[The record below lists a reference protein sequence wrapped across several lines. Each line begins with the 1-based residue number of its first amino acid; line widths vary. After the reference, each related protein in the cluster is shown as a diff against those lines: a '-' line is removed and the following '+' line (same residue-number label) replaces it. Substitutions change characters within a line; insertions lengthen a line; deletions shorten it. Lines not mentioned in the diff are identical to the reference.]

1 MTTLT
6 PTQPLSQTQ
15 IPNWIQLNN
24 EIMVQK
30 NGQFQ
35 FHKDLEAARS
45 YFVDYVNQNTVFF
58 HDLKEKID
66 YLIEH
71 DYYEAELFAKYE
83 FADVKKL
90 YEDLYAR
97 KFRFPSFMSAFKF
110 YNNYAM
116 KTNDGSKF
124 LERYEDRIA
133 VTALFLGDGDIKKA
147 GDYADVLISQE
158 YQPATPTFLNAGKK
172 RRGELVSCFLL
183 EVDDSMNAIGFAIN
197 SALQLSKI
205 GGGVSLN
212 LSKIRGAGEQIK
224 GLDGKAS
231 GVLPVMKLF
240 EDAFSY
246 ANQLGQRDGSGVVYL
261 NLFHADIHE
270 FLDTKKI
277 NSDEKIRIKTLSLGV
292 VAPNKFF
299 ELVEQDKDMYL
310 FYPHTVHQEYGIH
323 LDDMDLTV
331 MYDELVNNPKV
342 RKKKIVARDLI
353 IKIAQTQ
360 MESGYPYIMYVD
372 NTNEQHALKNIG
384 RVKFSNLCSEIAQL
398 SEVSTINDY
407 NQEDVIQRDISCNLG
422 SLNIVNVMKNQ
433 RMRETVHLAM
443 DALTEVS
450 DRTELE
456 IVPSVAKAN
465 RELHSVGLG
474 AMNLHGFLALNHIPY
489 ESKEAIDFARTFFM
503 MLNFYSIERSMMIAR
518 ERQVTFKD
526 FEHSEYASG
535 AYFNRYEEIDYSPRT
550 DKVKALFA
558 GHHIPTRE
566 DWLRLKEE
574 TMKHGLYH
582 AYRLAIAPTGSISYL
597 QSSTAS
603 IAPITQRIEE
613 REYGD
618 SKTIYPM
625 PFLNESNYFFYK
637 EAYDM
642 DMFNLIDLVAEVQ
655 VHIDQAIST
664 ILYVKDN
671 LTTRDLAKYYIYAQK
686 KGLKTLYYTRTRK
699 RTIEECISCV
709 I

>member
-1 MTTLT
+1 MI
-6 PTQPLSQTQ
+6 LSTQ
-15 IPNWIQLNN
+15 ISNWIRLNN
-24 EIMVQK
+24 EIMVLK
-30 NGQFQ
+30 DGKFQ
-35 FHKDLEAARS
+35 FDKDREAARS

-58 HDLKEKID
+58 HNYKEKID

-71 DYYEAELFAKYE
+71 EYYEKELFDKYDFE
-83 FADVKKL
+83 EVKQL
-90 YEDLYAR
+90 YDYLYAK

-116 KTNDGSKF
+116 KTNDGTKF

-133 VTALFLGDGDIKKA
+133 VVSLFLGNGDMRKA
-147 GDYADVLISQE
+147 MEYAELLISQE

-183 EVDDSMNAIGFAIN
+183 EINDSMNSIGFAIN

-212 LSKIRGAGEQIK
+212 LSKIRAADEQIK

-240 EDAFSY
+240 EDSFSY

-261 NLFHADIHE
+261 NVFHADINE

-310 FYPHTVHQEYGIH
+310 FYPYTVYKEYGVH
-323 LDDMDLTV
+323 LDDMDISK
-331 MYDELVNNPKV
+331 MYDELVNNPNV

-353 IKIAQTQ
+353 IKIAQIQ
-360 MESGYPYIMYVD
+360 MESGYPYFMFVD
-372 NTNEQHALKNIG
+372 NVNDYHALKQIG

-407 NQEDVIQRDISCNLG
+407 GEEDIINRDISCNLG
-422 SLNIVNVMKNQ
+422 SLNIVNVMKNR

-450 DRTELE
+450 DRSNIS

-474 AMNLHGFLALNHIPY
+474 AMNLHGYLALNKIAY
-489 ESKEAIDFARTFFM
+489 ESKEAIDFVRTFFM
-503 MLNFYSIERSMMIAR
+503 MMNFYSLERSMLIAK
-518 ERQVTFKD
+518 ERNETFKD
-526 FEHSEYASG
+526 FEKSEYASG
-535 AYFNRYEEIDYSPRT
+535 VYFDRYIEQDFTPRLE
-550 DKVKALFA
+550 KVIALFE
-558 GHHIPTRE
+558 GHEIPTKE
-566 DWLRLKEE
+566 DWIRLKEQVQE
-574 TMKHGLYH
+574 HGLYH

-597 QSSTAS
+597 QSATAS

-625 PFLNESNYFFYK
+625 PFLSDDNFFYYK

-664 ILYVKDN
+664 ILYVKDD

-699 RTIEECISCV
+699 RTIEECVSCV
-709 I
+709 V

>member
-1 MTTLT
+1 M
-6 PTQPLSQTQ
+6 
-15 IPNWIQLNN
+15 IPKWIQLNN

-30 NGQFQ
+30 DGKFQ
-35 FHKDLEAARS
+35 FDKDREAAKS
-45 YFVDYVNQNTVFF
+45 YFIDYVNQNTVFF
-58 HDLKEKID
+58 HNLEEKIH
-66 YLIEH
+66 YLTEN
-71 DYYEAELFAKYE
+71 DYYEKELFDKYE
-83 FADVKKL
+83 FKDVKRL
-90 YEDLYAR
+90 YEYLYAK

-116 KTNDGSKF
+116 KTNDDTKF
-124 LERYEDRIA
+124 LERYEDRLA
-133 VTALFLGDGDIKKA
+133 VFSLFLASGDIDKA
-147 GDYADVLISQE
+147 FEYAELLISQE

-183 EVDDSMNAIGFAIN
+183 EVDDSMNSIGFSIN

-261 NLFHADIHE
+261 NVFHSDIHE

-277 NSDEKIRIKTLSLGV
+277 NSDEKIRMKTLSLGV

-310 FYPHTVHQEYGIH
+310 FYPYTVYKEYGKH
-323 LDDMDLTV
+323 LDDMDISE
-331 MYDELVNNPKV
+331 MYDELVDNPNV

-353 IKIAQTQ
+353 LKIAQIQ
-360 MESGYPYIMYVD
+360 MESGYPYIMFVD
-372 NTNEQHALKNIG
+372 NTNEYHALKQIG

-407 NQEDVIQRDISCNLG
+407 GIEDEIRRDISCNLG
-422 SLNIVNVMKNQ
+422 SLNIVNVMKNK
-433 RMRETVHLAM
+433 RMRDTVHRAM

-450 DRTELE
+450 DRSNIST
-456 IVPSVAKAN
+456 VPSVAKAN

-474 AMNLHGFLALNHIPY
+474 AMNLHGFLAKNKVAY
-489 ESKEAIDFARTFFM
+489 ESKEARDFVRTFFM
-503 MLNFYSIERSMMIAR
+503 MLNFYSLERSVLIAQ
-518 ERQVTFKD
+518 ERGVTFKD
-526 FEHSEYASG
+526 FDQSEYASG
-535 AYFNRYEEIDYSPRT
+535 VYFDRYLNTDYHPQT
-550 DKVKALFA
+550 EQVKQLFE
-558 GHHIPTRE
+558 GHMIPTLE
-566 DWLRLKEE
+566 DWVRLKEQV
-574 TMKHGLYH
+574 MKHGLYH

-625 PFLNESNYFFYK
+625 PYISDENYFYYK

-642 DMFNLIDLVAEVQ
+642 DMFKLIDLVADVQ
-655 VHIDQAIST
+655 VHVDQAIST
-664 ILYVKDN
+664 VLFVKDD

-686 KGLKTLYYTRTRK
+686 KGLKTLYYTRTK
-699 RTIEECISCV
+699 KKTIDECVSCV
-709 I
+709 V

>member
-1 MTTLT
+1 L
-6 PTQPLSQTQ
+6 
-15 IPNWIQLNN
+15 IPKWIQLNN

-30 NGQFQ
+30 DGKFQ
-35 FHKDLEAARS
+35 FDKDREAAKS
-45 YFVDYVNQNTVFF
+45 YFIDYVNQNTVFF
-58 HDLKEKID
+58 HNLEEKIH
-66 YLIEH
+66 YLVEN
-71 DYYEAELFAKYE
+71 DYYEKELFDQYE
-83 FADVKKL
+83 FKDVKRL
-90 YEDLYAR
+90 YEYLYAK

-116 KTNDGSKF
+116 KTNDDTKF
-124 LERYEDRIA
+124 LERYEDRLA
-133 VTALFLGDGDIKKA
+133 VVSLFLASGDIDKA
-147 GDYADVLISQE
+147 FEYAELLISQE

-183 EVDDSMNAIGFAIN
+183 EVDDSMNSIGFSIN

-261 NLFHADIHE
+261 NVFHSDIHE

-277 NSDEKIRIKTLSLGV
+277 NSDEKIRMKTLSLGV

-310 FYPHTVHQEYGIH
+310 FYPYTVYKEYGKH
-323 LDDMDLTV
+323 LDDMDISE
-331 MYDELVNNPKV
+331 MYDELVDNPNV

-353 IKIAQTQ
+353 LKIAQIQ
-360 MESGYPYIMYVD
+360 MESGYPYIMFVD
-372 NTNEQHALKNIG
+372 NTNEYHALKEIG

-407 NQEDVIQRDISCNLG
+407 GVEDEIHRDISCNLG
-422 SLNIVNVMKNQ
+422 SLNIVNVMKNK
-433 RMRETVHLAM
+433 RMRDTVHRAM

-450 DRTELE
+450 DRSNIS

-474 AMNLHGFLALNHIPY
+474 AMNLHGFLAKNRIAY
-489 ESKEAIDFARTFFM
+489 ESKEARDFVRTFFM
-503 MLNFYSIERSMMIAR
+503 MVNFYSLERSMLIAQ
-518 ERQVTFKD
+518 ERGVTFKD
-526 FEHSEYASG
+526 FEKSEYASG
-535 AYFNRYEEIDYSPRT
+535 AYFDRYLNTDFSPKT
-550 DKVKALFA
+550 DRVQQLFE
-558 GHHIPTRE
+558 GHAIPTLE
-566 DWLRLKEE
+566 DWARLKEQVME
-574 TMKHGLYH
+574 HGLYH

-625 PFLNESNYFFYK
+625 PYISDENYFYYK

-642 DMFNLIDLVAEVQ
+642 DMFNLIDLVADVQ
-655 VHIDQAIST
+655 VHVDQAIST
-664 ILYVKDN
+664 VLFVKDD

-686 KGLKTLYYTRTRK
+686 KGLKTLYYTRTK
-699 RTIEECISCV
+699 KKTIDECVSCV
-709 I
+709 V

>member
-1 MTTLT
+1 M
-6 PTQPLSQTQ
+6 
-15 IPNWIQLNN
+15 IPKWIQLNN

-30 NGQFQ
+30 DGKFQ
-35 FHKDLEAARS
+35 FDKDREAAKS
-45 YFVDYVNQNTVFF
+45 YFIDYVNQNTVFF
-58 HDLKEKID
+58 HNLEEKIH
-66 YLIEH
+66 YLIEN
-71 DYYEAELFAKYE
+71 DYYEKELFDKYE
-83 FADVKKL
+83 FKDIKRL
-90 YEDLYAR
+90 YEYLYGK

-116 KTNDGSKF
+116 KTNDDTKF
-124 LERYEDRIA
+124 LERYEDRLA
-133 VTALFLGDGDIKKA
+133 VVSLFLASGDIDKA
-147 GDYADVLISQE
+147 FEYAELLISQE

-183 EVDDSMNAIGFAIN
+183 EVDDSMNSIGFSIN

-261 NLFHADIHE
+261 NVFHSDIHE

-310 FYPHTVHQEYGIH
+310 FYPYTVYKEYGKH
-323 LDDMDLTV
+323 LDDMDISE
-331 MYDELVNNPKV
+331 MYDELVDNPNV

-353 IKIAQTQ
+353 LKIAQIQ
-360 MESGYPYIMYVD
+360 MESGYPYIMFVD
-372 NTNEQHALKNIG
+372 NTNEYHALKEIG

-407 NQEDVIQRDISCNLG
+407 GVEDEIHRDISCNLG
-422 SLNIVNVMKNQ
+422 SLNIVNVMKNK
-433 RMRETVHLAM
+433 RMRDTVHRAM

-450 DRTELE
+450 DRSNIS

-474 AMNLHGFLALNHIPY
+474 AMNLHGFLAKNKIAY
-489 ESKEAIDFARTFFM
+489 ESKEARDFVRTFFM
-503 MLNFYSIERSMMIAR
+503 MVNFYSLERSMLIAQ
-518 ERQVTFKD
+518 ERGVTFTD
-526 FEHSEYASG
+526 FDRSEYASG
-535 AYFNRYEEIDYSPRT
+535 AYFDRYLNTDFSPKTER
-550 DKVKALFA
+550 VQQLFE
-558 GHHIPTRE
+558 GHTIPTLE
-566 DWLRLKEE
+566 DWARLKEQVME
-574 TMKHGLYH
+574 HGLYH

-625 PFLNESNYFFYK
+625 PYISDENYFYYK

-642 DMFNLIDLVAEVQ
+642 DMFNLIDLVADVQ
-655 VHIDQAIST
+655 VHVDQAIST
-664 ILYVKDN
+664 VLFVKDD

-686 KGLKTLYYTRTRK
+686 KGLKTLYYTRTK
-699 RTIEECISCV
+699 KKTIDECVSCV
-709 I
+709 V

>member
-1 MTTLT
+1 ML
-6 PTQPLSQTQ
+6 
-15 IPNWIQLNN
+15 
-24 EIMVQK
+24 QK
-30 NGQFQ
+30 NGQYQ
-35 FHKDLEAARS
+35 FTKDREAARS

-58 HDLKEKID
+58 HSLKEKID
-66 YLIEH
+66 YLLEH
-71 DYYEAELFAKYE
+71 QYYEKELFEKYDWIDITKIYD
-83 FADVKKL
+83 FLYTKK
-90 YEDLYAR
+90 Y
-97 KFRFPSFMSAFKF
+97 RFPSFMSAFKF

-133 VTALFLGDGDIKKA
+133 VVALFLADGDPEKA
-147 GDYADVLISQE
+147 MEYADLLISQE

-172 RRGELVSCFLL
+172 RSGELVSCFLL
-183 EVDDSMNAIGFAIN
+183 EIDDSMNSIGFAIN

-212 LSKIRGAGEQIK
+212 LSKIRAAGEQIK

-261 NLFHADIHE
+261 NLFHADIE
-270 FLDTKKI
+270 QFLDTKKI

-299 ELVEQDKDMYL
+299 ELVEHDKDMYL
-310 FYPHTVHQEYGIH
+310 FYPHTVYKAYGKH
-323 LDDMDLTV
+323 LDDMDITQ
-331 MYDELVNNPKV
+331 MYDELVNNPAV

-353 IKIAQTQ
+353 QKIAQSQ
-360 MESGYPYIMYVD
+360 MESGYPYIMFVD
-372 NTNEQHALKNIG
+372 NANENHALKQIG

-407 NQEDVIQRDISCNLG
+407 GIEDQINRDISCNLG
-422 SLNIVNVMKNQ
+422 SLNLVNVMKNQ

-443 DALTEVS
+443 DALTQVS
-450 DRTELE
+450 DHSNIN

-465 RELHSVGLG
+465 HELHSVGLG
-474 AMNLHGFLALNHIPY
+474 AMNLHGFLAKNMISY
-489 ESKEAIDFARTFFM
+489 ESREAKDFARTFFM
-503 MLNFYSIERSMMIAR
+503 MMNFYSIERSMLIAK
-518 ERQVTFKD
+518 ERKATFKN
-526 FEHSEYASG
+526 FEKSEYANG
-535 AYFNRYEEIDYSPRT
+535 AYFERYLENDYSPVT
-550 DKVKALFA
+550 EKVKELFI
-558 GHHIPTRE
+558 GHQIPDQAAWQHLRE
-566 DWLRLKEE
+566 QVME
-574 TMKHGLYH
+574 HGLFH

-597 QSSTAS
+597 QSATAS
-603 IAPITQRIEE
+603 IAPITQKIEE

-625 PFLNESNYFFYK
+625 PFISGENFFYYK

-642 DMFNLIDLVAEVQ
+642 DMFNLIDLVAEIQ

-664 ILYVKDN
+664 ILYVKDD
-671 LTTRDLAKYYIYAQK
+671 LTSRDLAKYYIYAQK
-686 KGLKTLYYTRTRK
+686 KGLKTLYYTRTK
-699 RTIEECISCV
+699 KTTIEECVSCV
-709 I
+709 V

>member
-1 MTTLT
+1 M
-6 PTQPLSQTQ
+6 
-15 IPNWIQLNN
+15 IPKWIQLNN

-30 NGQFQ
+30 DGKFQ
-35 FHKDLEAARS
+35 FDKDREAAKS
-45 YFVDYVNQNTVFF
+45 YFIDYVNQNTVFF
-58 HDLKEKID
+58 HNLEEKIH
-66 YLIEH
+66 YLTEN
-71 DYYEAELFAKYE
+71 DYYEKELFDKYE
-83 FADVKKL
+83 FKDVKRL
-90 YEDLYAR
+90 YEYLYAK

-116 KTNDGSKF
+116 KTNDDTKF
-124 LERYEDRIA
+124 LERYEDRLA
-133 VTALFLGDGDIKKA
+133 VFSLFLASGDIDKA
-147 GDYADVLISQE
+147 FEYAELLISQE

-183 EVDDSMNAIGFAIN
+183 EVDDSMNSIGFSIN

-261 NLFHADIHE
+261 NVFHSDIHE

-277 NSDEKIRIKTLSLGV
+277 NSDEKIRMKTLSLGV

-310 FYPHTVHQEYGIH
+310 FYPYTVYKEYGKH
-323 LDDMDLTV
+323 LDDMDISE
-331 MYDELVNNPKV
+331 MYDELVDNPNV

-353 IKIAQTQ
+353 LKIAQIQ
-360 MESGYPYIMYVD
+360 MESGYPYIMFVD
-372 NTNEQHALKNIG
+372 NTNEYHALKQIG

-407 NQEDVIQRDISCNLG
+407 GIEDEIRRDISCNLG
-422 SLNIVNVMKNQ
+422 SLNIVNVMKNK
-433 RMRETVHLAM
+433 RMRDTVHRAM

-450 DRTELE
+450 DHSNIST
-456 IVPSVAKAN
+456 VPSVAKAN

-474 AMNLHGFLALNHIPY
+474 AMNLHGFLAKNKVAY
-489 ESKEAIDFARTFFM
+489 ESKEARDFVRTFFM
-503 MLNFYSIERSMMIAR
+503 MVNFYSLERSVLIAQ
-518 ERQVTFKD
+518 ERGVTFKD
-526 FEHSEYASG
+526 FDKSEYASG
-535 AYFNRYEEIDYSPRT
+535 VYFDRYLNTDYHPKTER
-550 DKVKALFA
+550 VKQLFE
-558 GHHIPTRE
+558 GHTIPTLE
-566 DWLRLKEE
+566 DWVRLKEQV
-574 TMKHGLYH
+574 MKHGLYH

-625 PFLNESNYFFYK
+625 PYISDENYFYYK

-642 DMFNLIDLVAEVQ
+642 DMFKLIDLVADVQ
-655 VHIDQAIST
+655 VHVDQAIST
-664 ILYVKDN
+664 ILFVKDD

-686 KGLKTLYYTRTRK
+686 KGLKTLYYTRTK
-699 RTIEECISCV
+699 KKTIDECVSCV
-709 I
+709 V

>member
-1 MTTLT
+1 
-6 PTQPLSQTQ
+6 
-15 IPNWIQLNN
+15 
-24 EIMVQK
+24 MVQK
-30 NGQFQ
+30 DGKFQ
-35 FHKDLEAARS
+35 FDKDREAAKS
-45 YFVDYVNQNTVFF
+45 YFIDYVNQNTVFF
-58 HDLKEKID
+58 HNLEEKIH
-66 YLIEH
+66 YLIEN
-71 DYYEAELFAKYE
+71 DYYEKELFDNYE
-83 FADVKKL
+83 FKDIKRL
-90 YEDLYAR
+90 YEYLYGK

-116 KTNDGSKF
+116 KTNDDTKF
-124 LERYEDRIA
+124 LERYEDRLA
-133 VTALFLGDGDIKKA
+133 VVSLFLASGDIDKA
-147 GDYADVLISQE
+147 FEYAELLISQE

-183 EVDDSMNAIGFAIN
+183 EVDDSMNSIGFSIN

-261 NLFHADIHE
+261 NVFHSDIHE

-310 FYPHTVHQEYGIH
+310 FYPYTVYKEYGKH
-323 LDDMDLTV
+323 LDDMDISE
-331 MYDELVNNPKV
+331 MYDELVDNPNV

-353 IKIAQTQ
+353 LKIAQIQ
-360 MESGYPYIMYVD
+360 MESGYPYIMFVD
-372 NTNEQHALKNIG
+372 NTNEYHALKEIG

-407 NQEDVIQRDISCNLG
+407 GVEDEIHRDISCNLG
-422 SLNIVNVMKNQ
+422 SLNIVNVMKNK
-433 RMRETVHLAM
+433 RMRDTVHRAM

-450 DRTELE
+450 DRSNIS

-474 AMNLHGFLALNHIPY
+474 AMNLHGFLAKNKIAY
-489 ESKEAIDFARTFFM
+489 ESKEARDFVRTFFM
-503 MLNFYSIERSMMIAR
+503 MVNFYSLERSMLIAQ
-518 ERQVTFKD
+518 ERGVTFTD
-526 FEHSEYASG
+526 FDRSEYASG
-535 AYFNRYEEIDYSPRT
+535 AYFDRYLNTDFSPKTER
-550 DKVKALFA
+550 VQQLFE
-558 GHHIPTRE
+558 GHTIPTLE
-566 DWLRLKEE
+566 DWARLKEQVME
-574 TMKHGLYH
+574 HGLYH

-625 PFLNESNYFFYK
+625 PYISDENYFYYK

-642 DMFNLIDLVAEVQ
+642 DMFNLIDLVADVQ
-655 VHIDQAIST
+655 VHVDQAIST
-664 ILYVKDN
+664 VLFVKDD

-686 KGLKTLYYTRTRK
+686 KGLKTLYYTRTK
-699 RTIEECISCV
+699 KKTIDECVSCV
-709 I
+709 V

>member
-1 MTTLT
+1 MSNT
-6 PTQPLSQTQ
+6 

-24 EIMVQK
+24 EILLQK
-30 NGQFQ
+30 DGKFQ
-35 FHKDLEAARS
+35 FDKDREAARS

-58 HDLKEKID
+58 HHLKEKID
-66 YLIEH
+66 YLIEQQ
-71 DYYEAELFAKYE
+71 YYEKELFEPYE
-83 FADVKKL
+83 FHEIQKL
-90 YEDLYAR
+90 YDLLYAR

-116 KTNDGSKF
+116 RTSDGTKF

-133 VTALFLGDGDIKKA
+133 AVALFLGNGDIHKVY
-147 GDYADVLISQE
+147 DYAERLISQE

-172 RRGELVSCFLL
+172 QRGELVSCFLL
-183 EVDDSMNAIGFAIN
+183 EIDDSMNAIGFAIN

-212 LSKIRGAGEQIK
+212 LSKIRAADEQIK

-261 NLFHADIHE
+261 NLFHADIE
-270 FLDTKKI
+270 QFLDTKKI

-292 VAPNKFF
+292 VAPKIFF
-299 ELVEQDKDMYL
+299 DLVERDKDMYL
-310 FYPHTVHQEYGIH
+310 FYPHSVYKAYGQH
-323 LDDMDLTV
+323 LDELDLTA
-331 MYDELVNNPKV
+331 MYDELVNNPLV

-353 IKIAQTQ
+353 QKIAQSQ
-360 MESGYPYIMYVD
+360 MESGYPYLLFLD
-372 NTNEQHALKNIG
+372 NANEDHALKEIG
-384 RVKFSNLCSEIAQL
+384 KIKFSNLCSEIAQL

-407 NQEDVIQRDISCNLG
+407 GQEDVIRRDISCNLG
-422 SLNIVNVMKNQ
+422 SLNIVNVMQNK
-433 RMRETVHLAM
+433 RMRETVHVAI

-450 DRTELE
+450 DRSNIG

-465 RELHSVGLG
+465 RELHSIGLG
-474 AMNLHGFLALNHIPY
+474 AMNLHGFLAKNKIAY
-489 ESKEAIDFARTFFM
+489 ESREARDFVRTFFM
-503 MLNFYSIERSMMIAR
+503 MLNYYSLERSMLIAK
-518 ERQVTFKD
+518 ERNQTFKD
-526 FEHSEYASG
+526 FEKSEYANG
-535 AYFNRYEEIDYSPRT
+535 NYFKRYLETDYQPQT
-550 DKVKALFA
+550 EKVKTLFE
-558 GHHIPTRE
+558 GITIPNQQLWME
-566 DWLRLKEE
+566 LKEQVQQY
-574 TMKHGLYH
+574 GIYH

-597 QSSTAS
+597 QSATAS

-613 REYGD
+613 RDYGD

-625 PFLNESNYFFYK
+625 PFLSDENFFYYK

-642 DMFNLIDLVAEVQ
+642 DMFHLIDLVAEVQ

-699 RTIEECISCV
+699 TTIEECVSCV
-709 I
+709 V